1 MRNNMRQE
9 ITALLKGEVA
19 RMIEAPES
27 SIDDSADLAALG
39 MDSLQALQLLVL
51 IERTYELQIGEEEL
65 QQFTS
70 IGAVADLVMSY
81 LVPAKA

>member
-1 MRNNMRQE
+1 MRQE

-27 SIDDSADLAALG
+27 SIDDSADLAELG

-51 IERTYELQIGEEEL
+51 IERTYQLQIGEEEL

-81 LVPAKA
+81 LATAKAS

>member
-1 MRNNMRQE
+1 MRQE
-9 ITALLKGEVA
+9 ITTRLKGEVA

-27 SIDDSADLAALG
+27 SIDDSADLAELG

-51 IERTYELQIGEEEL
+51 IERTYDLEIGEEEL

-81 LVPAKA
+81 LAPAKAS

>member
-1 MRNNMRQE
+1 MRQE

>member
-1 MRNNMRQE
+1 MRNNMREE

>member
-1 MRNNMRQE
+1 MREE

>member
-1 MRNNMRQE
+1 MKQE
-9 ITALLKGEVA
+9 ITTLLKSEVA

-27 SIDDSADLAALG
+27 SIDDSADLAELG

-51 IERTYELQIGEEEL
+51 IERTYHLQIGEEEL

-81 LVPAKA
+81 LATAKAS

>member
-1 MRNNMRQE
+1 MRQE
-9 ITALLKGEVA
+9 ITTLLKGEVA

-27 SIDDSADLAALG
+27 SIDDAADLAELG

-51 IERTYELQIGEEEL
+51 IERTYDLQIGEEEL

-81 LVPAKA
+81 LAPTKAS